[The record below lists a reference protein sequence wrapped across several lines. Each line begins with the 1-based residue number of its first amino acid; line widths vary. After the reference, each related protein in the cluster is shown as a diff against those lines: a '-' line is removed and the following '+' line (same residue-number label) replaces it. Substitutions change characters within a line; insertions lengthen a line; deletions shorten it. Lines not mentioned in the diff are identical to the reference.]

1 MKERFIM
8 VELKKTIKNL
18 IITAIIMPLIM
29 VGMVFWHY
37 GTEYAFSIIA
47 IYIMTIAA
55 VFGVSRKIKE
65 ALHNLNVETD
75 EEVKNDVEEDNHK
88 KPIGKHCL

>member
-1 MKERFIM
+1 M
-8 VELKKTIKNL
+8 VELRKAIKNL
-18 IITAIIMPLIM
+18 IIIAVIMPLIM

-47 IYIMTIAA
+47 TYIMTIAA

-65 ALHNLNVETD
+65 ALHNLNVEND
-75 EEVKNDVEEDNHK
+75 EGVKIDV
-88 KPIGKHCL
+88 

>member
-1 MKERFIM
+1 M
-8 VELKKTIKNL
+8 
-18 IITAIIMPLIM
+18 IMPLIM

-47 IYIMTIAA
+47 TYIMTIAA

-65 ALHNLNVETD
+65 ALHNLNVEND
-75 EEVKNDVEEDNHK
+75 EGVKIDVEENNHK
-88 KPIGKHCL
+88 KTTEKH

>member
-1 MKERFIM
+1 M
-8 VELKKTIKNL
+8 VALRKAIKNL
-18 IITAIIMPLIM
+18 IIIAVIMPLIT

-47 IYIMTIAA
+47 TYIMTIAA

-75 EEVKNDVEEDNHK
+75 EEVKNDVEENNHK
-88 KPIGKHCL
+88 KTTEKH

>member
-1 MKERFIM
+1 MKGISIM
-8 VELKKTIKNL
+8 VALRKAIKNL
-18 IITAIIMPLIM
+18 IIIAVIMPLIT

-47 IYIMTIAA
+47 TYIMTIAA

-65 ALHNLNVETD
+65 ALHNLNVEND
-75 EEVKNDVEEDNHK
+75 EGVKIDVEENNHK
-88 KPIGKHCL
+88 KTTEKH

>member
-1 MKERFIM
+1 
-8 VELKKTIKNL
+8 
-18 IITAIIMPLIM
+18 MPLIM

-47 IYIMTIAA
+47 TYIMTIAA

-65 ALHNLNVETD
+65 ALHNLNVEND
-75 EEVKNDVEEDNHK
+75 EGVKIDVEENNHK
-88 KPIGKHCL
+88 KTTEKH

>member
-1 MKERFIM
+1 MKGISIM
-8 VELKKTIKNL
+8 VALRKAIKNL
-18 IITAIIMPLIM
+18 IIIAVIMPLIM

-47 IYIMTIAA
+47 TYIMTIAA

-75 EEVKNDVEEDNHK
+75 EEVKNDVEENNHK
-88 KPIGKHCL
+88 KTTEKH

>member
-1 MKERFIM
+1 M
-8 VELKKTIKNL
+8 VALRKAIKNL
-18 IITAIIMPLIM
+18 IIIAIIMPLIM

-47 IYIMTIAA
+47 TYIMTIAA

-65 ALHNLNVETD
+65 ALHNLNVEND
-75 EEVKNDVEEDNHK
+75 EGVKIDVEENNHK
-88 KPIGKHCL
+88 KTTEKH

>member
-1 MKERFIM
+1 M
-8 VELKKTIKNL
+8 VELRKAIKNL
-18 IITAIIMPLIM
+18 IIIAIIMPLIM

-47 IYIMTIAA
+47 TYIMTIAA

-65 ALHNLNVETD
+65 ALHNLNVEND
-75 EEVKNDVEEDNHK
+75 EGVKIDVEENNHK
-88 KPIGKHCL
+88 KTTEKH

>member
-1 MKERFIM
+1 M
-8 VELKKTIKNL
+8 VALRKAIKNL
-18 IITAIIMPLIM
+18 IIIAVIMPLIT

-47 IYIMTIAA
+47 TYIMTIAA
-55 VFGVSRKIKE
+55 VFGVSRKKKE

-75 EEVKNDVEEDNHK
+75 EEVKNDVEENNHK
-88 KPIGKHCL
+88 KTTEKH

>member
-1 MKERFIM
+1 M

-18 IITAIIMPLIM
+18 IIIAMIMPLIM

-47 IYIMTIAA
+47 TYIMTIAA

-65 ALHNLNVETD
+65 ALHNLNVEND
-75 EEVKNDVEEDNHK
+75 EGVKIDVEENNHK
-88 KPIGKHCL
+88 KTTEKH

>member
-1 MKERFIM
+1 M
-8 VELKKTIKNL
+8 VALRKAIKNL
-18 IITAIIMPLIM
+18 IIIAVIMPLIT

-47 IYIMTIAA
+47 TYIMTIAA

-65 ALHNLNVETD
+65 ALHNLNVEND
-75 EEVKNDVEEDNHK
+75 EGVKIDVEENNHK
-88 KPIGKHCL
+88 KTTEKH

>member
-1 MKERFIM
+1 
-8 VELKKTIKNL
+8 
-18 IITAIIMPLIM
+18 M

-47 IYIMTIAA
+47 TYIMTIAA

-75 EEVKNDVEEDNHK
+75 EGVKIDAEENNHK
-88 KPIGKHCL
+88 KTTEKH

>member
-1 MKERFIM
+1 M
-8 VELKKTIKNL
+8 VALRKAIKNL
-18 IITAIIMPLIM
+18 IIIAVIMPLIM

-47 IYIMTIAA
+47 TYIMTIAA

-65 ALHNLNVETD
+65 ALHNLNVEND
-75 EEVKNDVEEDNHK
+75 EGVKIDVEENNHK
-88 KPIGKHCL
+88 KTTEKH

>member
-1 MKERFIM
+1 MKGISIM
-8 VELKKTIKNL
+8 VALRKAIKNL
-18 IITAIIMPLIM
+18 IIIAVIMPLIT

-47 IYIMTIAA
+47 TYIMTIAA

-75 EEVKNDVEEDNHK
+75 EEVKNDVEENNHK
-88 KPIGKHCL
+88 KTTEKH